1 MAVCWESSHGD
12 KSEMG
17 LAVIL
22 MTFSQPTE
30 ARESGG
36 GKGAWGRGSFI
47 SFELF

>member
-30 ARESGG
+30 ARESGAGERRG
-36 GKGAWGRGSFI
+36 GGV
-47 SFELF
+47 L